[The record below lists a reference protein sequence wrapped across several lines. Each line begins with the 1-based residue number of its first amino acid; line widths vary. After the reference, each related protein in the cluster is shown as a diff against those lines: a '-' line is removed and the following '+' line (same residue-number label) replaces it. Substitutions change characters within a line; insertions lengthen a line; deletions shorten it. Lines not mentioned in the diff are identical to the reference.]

1 MPFLKQ
7 TFMWIFFIVA
17 MYLGGSSTQ
26 SSSNMLQGMGF
37 VSIVMALVCLYII
50 FKLMWGARGTITT
63 IIVIGAVVLYCA
75 YTLGLFNGKSIG
87 GIMTGEA
94 PPPQQVTETDEDK
107 QAQQTEMESLDAEL
121 FGADTPDEE
130 SEEQADAKQAQ
141 QQQQAQAQ
149 RQAQAQQQQQQNSGG
164 LVGQIKT
171 MLFGNQSNQ
180 NQSAVQNM
188 DINPFDYPAI
198 SGYAKVV
205 TGSTLY
211 VNGLNVKMYGID
223 APDISQTCADSH
235 GRGYYCGR
243 EARSW
248 LQDWLNNRDVTCHI
262 LGKVENGWA
271 TGTCFVEN
279 NKFDVAA
286 VVVNAGW
293 AVAFTQNTDVY
304 VEYERQAKANRRGLW
319 AGTFYKPWDWRKIQ
333 NRKVDIKIKYNA
345 PQPIQQ
351 KKKKSGFDFWGL
363 F

>member
-63 IIVIGAVVLYCA
+63 VAVIGAVVLYCA
-75 YTLGLFNGKSIG
+75 YTLGLFNGKSIN

-94 PPPQQVTETDEDK
+94 PPPSQVAESEEDNQTQQ
-107 QAQQTEMESLDAEL
+107 AEMESLDAEL
-121 FGADTPDEE
+121 FGAEYGIKVELVYYDGAQLFEDIN
-130 SEEQADAKQAQ
+130 QA
-141 QQQQAQAQ
+141 
-149 RQAQAQQQQQQNSGG
+149 
-164 LVGQIKT
+164 
-171 MLFGNQSNQ
+171 NQ
-180 NQSAVQNM
+180 NQTAVQNM

-198 SGYAKVV
+198 SGYARVV

-211 VNGLNVKMYGID
+211 INGLNVKMYGID
-223 APDISQTCADSH
+223 APDISQTCADNH

-248 LQDWLNNRDVTCHI
+248 LQNWLNNREATCHI

-279 NKFDVAA
+279 NKYDVAA

-293 AVAFTQNTDVY
+293 AVAFTENTDVY
-304 VEYERQAKANRRGLW
+304 VGYERQAKANRRGLW
-319 AGTFYKPWDWRKIQ
+319 AGTFYKPWDWRRIQ

-345 PQPIQQ
+345 PKPIQQ
-351 KKKKSGFDFWGL
+351 KKKSKSKFDFWGL